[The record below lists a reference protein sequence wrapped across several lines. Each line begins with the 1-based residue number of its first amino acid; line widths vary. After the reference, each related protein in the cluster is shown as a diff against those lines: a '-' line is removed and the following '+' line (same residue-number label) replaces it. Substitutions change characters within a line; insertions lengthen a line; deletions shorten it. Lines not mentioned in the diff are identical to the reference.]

1 MLMSTRNVRDR
12 VSNGAGALVTT
23 VGAQSR
29 RIREFA
35 IAHKAITVAGIV
47 AVGALGL
54 GLYALMRLRNR

>member
-23 VGAQSR
+23 VSAQGR
-29 RIREFA
+29 KVREFA

-47 AVGALGL
+47 AIGALGV